1 MNNPNTI
8 HDQQLGELVRFLD
21 EHPGFSPVF
30 CDDAILCG
38 FRVGTS
44 CLSLDNVQELFF
56 VPREQ
61 RLARLLTGSE
71 RLPVVDDKRPKVTAP
86 AGREEGEESPWR
98 EVVQR

>member
-1 MNNPNTI
+1 MKTENATQI
-8 HDQQLGELVRFLD
+8 QRSDDLARFLD

-30 CDDAILCG
+30 SDNAILCG

-61 RLARLLTGSE
+61 RLAGFLNE
-71 RLPVVDDKRPKVTAP
+71 R
-86 AGREEGEESPWR
+86 S
-98 EVVQR
+98 